1 MLPWRCATSSHL
13 HVIWMDENSRGS
25 LTTVNTNASPRLAA
39 RTPPCRLRHE
49 YLEQLV
55 NAAVWR
61 HRRLF
66 EPYLHIQGRPDSLLK
81 VQKSK
86 DCILRA
92 SISSV
97 FAQNNLI
104 ILFHFQ
110 VTLVFRWQGTLI
122 SYMIFNLNVI
132 NQIGING
139 ANYLGLILIKRSI
152 QRLL

>member
-1 MLPWRCATSSHL
+1 
-13 HVIWMDENSRGS
+13 MDENSRGS
-25 LTTVNTNASPRLAA
+25 LTTVNTNASPR
-39 RTPPCRLRHE
+39 RLRHE
-49 YLEQLV
+49 YLEQLA

-61 HRRLF
+61 HRRLAVDLYRLF

-97 FAQNNLI
+97 FAENNLI

-110 VTLVFRWQGTLI
+110 VTLRAVASGGAGGAQASPVFVRTVNPISTRGAEYVHHSTTSPPGFSNLATALTLVFR
-122 SYMIFNLNVI
+122 
-132 NQIGING
+132 
-139 ANYLGLILIKRSI
+139 
-152 QRLL
+152 